1 MSKDT
6 KPLGKAVQIDEARIE
21 DHLVTVGIAITSHP
35 PHRTG
40 RALLTHTATTLGIWR
55 KSVAQDKGE
64 QFQVSVSKEKNPDTD
79 KGARSRLPPQPS
91 ALQRC

>member
-1 MSKDT
+1 MVKLELRDFNEPKEAATTMSKDT
-6 KPLGKAVQIDEARIE
+6 KPLGKVVQIDEARIE
-21 DHLVTVGIAITSHP
+21 DHLVTVGIAITSYP

-64 QFQVSVSKEKNPDTD
+64 QFQVSVSNVE
-79 KGARSRLPPQPS
+79 
-91 ALQRC
+91 